1 MANKDV
7 VPLPCDTIE
16 MVESQSECESQIEAN
31 GSSASQESQE
41 IWTGPGV
48 EESAEPESGEKV
60 SETVN
65 GILEWAIT
73 NKISVIQT

>member
-16 MVESQSECESQIEAN
+16 MGDSQSECESQIEAN
-31 GSSASQESQE
+31 GSASQESQE

-65 GILEWAIT
+65 EIPE
-73 NKISVIQT
+73 

>member
-16 MVESQSECESQIEAN
+16 MGESQSECESQIEAT
-31 GSSASQESQE
+31 SASQESQE

-60 SETVN
+60 NETVN
-65 GILEWAIT
+65 EIPE
-73 NKISVIQT
+73 